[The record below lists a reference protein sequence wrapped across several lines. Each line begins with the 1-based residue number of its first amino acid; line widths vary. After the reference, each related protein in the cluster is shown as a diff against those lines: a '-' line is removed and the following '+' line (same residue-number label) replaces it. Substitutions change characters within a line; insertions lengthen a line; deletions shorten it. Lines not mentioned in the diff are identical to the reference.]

1 MQFALAN
8 SLSISV
14 KSGGYNVAG
23 WSIMGDIII
32 DLVALDSITV
42 HTPDAL
48 GLVQVPSL
56 SADSAFGKAPTSL
69 DRRRKRSEGE
79 AFDVQA
85 EADSS
90 AGDRRS
96 SGSNPSPFSFDNL
109 PLPTSPPLERL
120 STSAQ
125 MSRSNSHSSSTTRSA
140 ERSGSGS
147 RSVETGETSGE
158 GSGSNLP
165 SPELHHLV
173 DARGKGKGK
182 ERDVAAAEMTELERI
197 RLTTNGGRGVP
208 RDVAH
213 EGTRSWVANQ
223 ARDEAPFARRPNVAD
238 DRPLSNL
245 PQRASGLPYASPI
258 YHAENSALSYATSF
272 FDRTSPGALASSS
285 SSARFPFP
293 ATASSSQPPP
303 GFPSSGR
310 PVGMLDAFPRYPPF
324 DNASSGI
331 PSMPPGFGGISSAGF
346 FFNPAAMAGPT
357 SSGFVFNT
365 AALAS
370 SSNLVP
376 AASTASVV
384 PTPAKLTSPR
394 TSPITTNP
402 PQPPPSTTTRPNST
416 SPRSAMTFLPAEAAS
431 LPSASG
437 SNTSPAST
445 SSPVPS
451 ALVTIGAG
459 AKSKQIDAATSQ
471 FSYHV
476 PLAAYPVGCAIFAS
490 GGFGFLSRLHGL
502 SMDNVVE
509 VEMVLPSGR
518 ILYLKEMGEVQ
529 EGEDEET
536 QEMRRMWWAYR
547 GAGLALGIITRVR
560 AKAFHTGLVYS
571 GNLI

>member
-32 DLVALDSITV
+32 DLVALDSIQV

-48 GLVQVPSL
+48 GLVRVPSL
-56 SADSAFGKAPTSL
+56 AEDSAFGKALNTA

-79 AFDVQA
+79 AFEAQA
-85 EADSS
+85 EAGSS

-96 SGSNPSPFSFDNL
+96 SGSNPSPFSYDNL
-109 PLPTSPPLERL
+109 PLAHSPPLERL
-120 STSAQ
+120 TTSNQ

-173 DARGKGKGK
+173 KGKGK
-182 ERDVAAAEMTELERI
+182 EREIADAEMSERERI
-197 RLTTNGGRGVP
+197 CITTNGGRGVS
-208 RDVAH
+208 RDVTH

-223 ARDEAPFARRPNVAD
+223 ARDEAPFAPRAEVAGS
-238 DRPLSNL
+238 RVVSNL
-245 PQRASGLPYASPI
+245 PRRASGLPYVSPV
-258 YHAENSALSYATSF
+258 YHAENAATSYATSF
-272 FDRTSPGALASSS
+272 FDRVSSTALASTSA
-285 SSARFPFP
+285 SARFPFP
-293 ATASSSQPPP
+293 PTASSSQPPP
-303 GFPSSGR
+303 PRFPPTGH
-310 PVGMLDAFPRYPPF
+310 PVAMLDAFPRYSLF

-331 PSMPPGFGGISSAGF
+331 PSMPSGFGGISSAGF
-346 FFNPAAMAGPT
+346 AFNPATMAGPT

-370 SSNLVP
+370 SSTLAP
-376 AASTASVV
+376 ATSTTTAIA
-384 PTPAKLTSPR
+384 PPPAKLTSPR
-394 TSPITTNP
+394 TSPTTTDA
-402 PQPPPSTTTRPNST
+402 PPPPTTTRPNST
-416 SPRSAMTFLPAEAAS
+416 SPRSAMTFLPAEANS

-437 SNTSPAST
+437 SNTSPAS
-445 SSPVPS
+445 SSAPVPS

-560 AKAFHTGLVYS
+560 AKAFHIGLVYS